1 MVSSLGAYSLV
12 ENSPINLRA
21 ISRDPTMFPDPES
34 FNPLR
39 WLEPLYPTYQEPL
52 TQYPTIINC
61 TQFGY
66 GRRLCQGQTV
76 ADEDLLIGIGSIAWL
91 FDLSKHL
98 DEADDESCTDS
109 GYGSQSESDEIS
121 EKESSIHLNKEA
133 TISYEEL
140 NTGIEITAS
149 SNDDQRSSPAHPG
162 AWPVDLLEE
171 RLMDVEK
178 RRSRIELQHC
188 QAKPKLPAKA
198 KKGTNKID
206 PTLDFTTLLIAK
218 PVPFKFNLKVRDQA
232 RAQHVR
238 QLFDEGLNKG
248 EYEDDKV
255 YWGESHGKNEELG
268 WGKV

>member
-39 WLEPLYPTYQEPL
+39 WLEPSYPTYREPL
-52 TQYPTIINC
+52 TQYPTIINS

-91 FDLSKHL
+91 FDLSKHS

-109 GYGSQSESDEIS
+109 GYGSQSENDEIS
-121 EKESSIHLNKEA
+121 EKESSVHLNKKA

-149 SNDDQRSSPAHPG
+149 SNDDQPSSLTHPG
-162 AWPVDLLEE
+162 AWPVDPLEE
-171 RLMDVEK
+171 QLMDVEK
-178 RRSRIELQHC
+178 RRGRIELQ
-188 QAKPKLPAKA
+188 
-198 KKGTNKID
+198 
-206 PTLDFTTLLIAK
+206 
-218 PVPFKFNLKVRDQA
+218 
-232 RAQHVR
+232 
-238 QLFDEGLNKG
+238 
-248 EYEDDKV
+248 Y
-255 YWGESHGKNEELG
+255 
-268 WGKV
+268 